1 MQYVKTERFG
11 KFLIPKEI
19 EDKMKALTDEE
30 LVLAYLKERFSNV
43 KPGTQQAVAGLQKMV
58 VNVEIKPSHFDLQ
71 IYYLQVLEDRKIISG
86 KETLFQIDKKLKN
99 MVAQTQINLQPTTC

>member
-1 MQYVKTERFG
+1 MQFVKTERFG
-11 KFLIPKEI
+11 KFLVPKEI
-19 EDKMKALTDEE
+19 EDKIKALTDEE

-58 VNVEIKPSHFDLQ
+58 HVEIKPSHFDLQ
-71 IYYLQVLEDRKIISG
+71 IYYLQALEDRKIISG

-99 MVAQTQINLQPTTC
+99 MVAQVKLQPAI